1 MPYSK
6 ANRIL
11 IDVGIGNV
19 LRKARERRGR
29 SQEELAVLAG
39 MSASSIHHIE
49 MGADFK
55 TSTLLRLA
63 AQCDLEVVIVPKDAV
78 PYVKAVLDDMA
89 H

>member
-6 ANRIL
+6 ANRVL
-11 IDVGIGNV
+11 GEVGIGSA
-19 LRKARERRGR
+19 LRKARERCGK

-63 AQCDLEVVIVPKDAV
+63 AQCGLEVVIVPKDAV
-78 PYVKAVLDDMA
+78 PYLKSVLDDMA
-89 H
+89 D